1 VRLVPRAD
9 PRWSVHQ
16 LALGSA
22 DATATIHVASD
33 TSFSSLAGA
42 LCRFADRFVR
52 LDEGGSADPVT
63 VFSRRS
69 SRAPPKCGARPA
81 GSAHVAIDCPQSRA
95 VAAPCGAEALVAA
108 SFPTDTTLVAVLW
121 LTAAAGLL
129 SALRLEWWY
138 WPGSVFL
145 RPKSGIWTA
154 LAWNAAHG
162 EIYRAPLSADGY
174 GGSRYMPLLFA
185 IHALVIRAHV
195 DPVVGG
201 ALLMHAT
208 VAAAS
213 LALFAALGVAGVP
226 RRFAVPLSLFVWC
239 TVIYQQSCTD
249 LNPDYLAAAIALVG
263 VVLAA
268 GRTRGRLRLA
278 GAAACVVLAAL
289 TKITAIAFAAPVLFC
304 VRRQRGAAAA
314 ALSGAAIAALFV
326 TAAACVD
333 RVSGGRFVASVAPT
347 LFGGAA
353 AHDVLNSV
361 PKLAIELAIKPFDV
375 ALPFALALATS
386 AIAAARRRFAWPHA
400 YLITACAVTLV
411 IFASPGTASNHL
423 VDLQMASVLTVGAAL
438 AGLEPASRAQ
448 GPSTRSPAGSV
459 PPIDPGA
466 VAPQPPHA
474 SPARIDTTRTAVL
487 LVAAAQG
494 LMLGVIAWPAPGMP
508 SVIAT
513 IAPRPRA
520 AVRALGAEFLPPGTR
535 YVATDPIVA
544 VLNGDR
550 PRLLDYFNLD
560 RFYRDGTPAGRDFA
574 ARVHARFFD
583 VIVLPDSGDFP
594 TDLDAGALELQER
607 GLRYW
612 AGQDSVLAPLIRS
625 TYEIHAVRKPFVIL
639 TPIRR
644 QSDDEPDAAI
654 AWH

>member
-1 VRLVPRAD
+1 V
-9 PRWSVHQ
+9 
-16 LALGSA
+16 
-22 DATATIHVASD
+22 
-33 TSFSSLAGA
+33 
-42 LCRFADRFVR
+42 
-52 LDEGGSADPVT
+52 
-63 VFSRRS
+63 SR
-69 SRAPPKCGARPA
+69 
-81 GSAHVAIDCPQSRA
+81 
-95 VAAPCGAEALVAA
+95 VAA

-185 IHALVIRAHV
+185 VHALVIRAHV

-213 LALFAALGVAGVP
+213 LALLAALGVAGAP

-268 GRTRGRLRLA
+268 GRTRGRLRVA
-278 GAAACVVLAAL
+278 GAAACVVLAGL

-326 TAAACVD
+326 TAAACID
-333 RVSGGRFVASVAPT
+333 RVSGGRFVAGVAPT

-353 AHDVLNSV
+353 LHDVLNSV

-375 ALPFALALATS
+375 ASPFALALVTS
-386 AIAAARRRFAWPHA
+386 AIAAAQRRFAWPHA

-423 VDLQMASVLTVGAAL
+423 VDLQMASVLTVGALL
-438 AGLEPASRAQ
+438 AGLEPASRPQA
-448 GPSTRSPAGSV
+448 SSARSPAGSV
-459 PPIDPGA
+459 PPPIDSGA
-466 VAPQPPHA
+466 IVSQPPHA
-474 SPARIDTTRTAVL
+474 SPARVNTTRTAVL

-494 LMLGVIAWPAPGMP
+494 LMLAVIAWPAPGMP

-513 IAPRPRA
+513 VAPRPRA

-550 PRLLDYFNLD
+550 PWLLDDFNLE

-574 ARVHARFFD
+574 ARVRGRFFD
-583 VIVLPDSGDFP
+583 VIVLPDSDDFP
-594 TDLDAGALELQER
+594 TDLDADALELQER

-612 AGQDSVLAPLIRS
+612 AGQDSVLATLIRS

-639 TPIRR
+639 TPIGRE
-644 QSDDEPDAAI
+644 SGDEPDAAI